1 MPIHWWENPKLELR
15 QNSTGQALPVR
26 IYDSREADVANPTGA
41 LTAGS
46 TREIFVAN
54 FTVNTWA
61 AVGAAFSV
69 TVMDTVGQGYLTVYP
84 SDLASP
90 PAVSTINWSTSGVVV
105 STGLVTRLGA
115 APDPDEPAW
124 LSTVK
129 VACLG
134 GEPPTSTHFT
144 IDMTACWL
152 LSTLNV

>member
-1 MPIHWWENPKLELR
+1 MPIHWWENPRLELR
-15 QNSTGQALPVR
+15 KNSNGEDLPIR
-26 IYDSREADVANPTGA
+26 IYDSRTPDNGSDGGPLSTGE
-41 LTAGS
+41 

-54 FTVNTWA
+54 FTINTWA
-61 AVGAAFSV
+61 AVAAAFTV
-69 TVMDTVGQGYLTVYP
+69 TVVDTVGQGNLTVYP

-90 PAVSTINWSTSGVVV
+90 PAVSTINWTTSGAVL

-115 APDPDEPAW
+115 GPDPAEPAW

-129 VACLG
+129 IACTG
-134 GEPPTSTHFT
+134 TPPAATHFT